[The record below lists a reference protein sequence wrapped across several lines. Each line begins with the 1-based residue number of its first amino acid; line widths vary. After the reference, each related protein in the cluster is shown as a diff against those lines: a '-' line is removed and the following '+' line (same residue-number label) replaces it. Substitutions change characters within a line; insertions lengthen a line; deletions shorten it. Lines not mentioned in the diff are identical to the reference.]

1 MSVEGWLR
9 IGQAI
14 HGHLGWLAVA
24 ALVHPALLL
33 RRPGASARWAVIA
46 AVGLTTLVVA
56 GGAALYPHYR
66 TEVRPGLFA
75 HSPAAGWWFER
86 KEALALLVL
95 SLAWVG
101 AAAVWLARRPGELR
115 ARFRGAAA
123 LAFTLAAVGAGVCAT
138 AGTAVGVLARF

>member
-1 MSVEGWLR
+1 MEETWLR
-9 IGQAI
+9 VGQAV

-33 RRPGASARWAVIA
+33 RRPGAVPRWAVLA

-56 GGAALYPHYR
+56 GGAALYPTYR

-75 HSPAAGWWFER
+75 LSPAAGWWFER
-86 KEALALLVL
+86 KEGLAVLVL
-95 SLAWVG
+95 SLAWTGGVAAWLVG
-101 AAAVWLARRPGELR
+101 RPLDGRTSLRRT
-115 ARFRGAAA
+115 AA

-138 AGTAVGVLARF
+138 AGTAVAVLARF